1 MRIISLMLGI
11 LLAAC
16 GADPE
21 SMKIETGKGDA
32 IIKVTGELRSA
43 NPHYF
48 GPPAISDTWQFT
60 IAFMAPDG
68 ALVKAGS
75 PILKFDAQDLMTKVR
90 DKENSLNEKQ
100 KELKKQKIVSREQ
113 LSDLKLAQAEAIADR
128 DKAALKADIPDT
140 LLARR
145 EYREN
150 QLILEQAE
158 LMLLLRAEELEKEA
172 RIQETEQEILERE
185 IGVLQADI
193 ARLQHSIGVM
203 TINAPGNGVVIHA
216 VGRHNNKASVG
227 DNVWRGRRVIEF
239 PDLEQLVVFLE
250 VPERESARIAVGQSV
265 KFILDAAPDRQFEG
279 KIVELASVI
288 HSRSRN
294 QPARVFDATVEL
306 QILDPELMRPGMSVN
321 AEIDVGPGAGTGL

>member
-1 MRIISLMLGI
+1 MMLGI

-21 SMKIETGKGDA
+21 SIKTETDKSDD
-32 IIKVTGELRSA
+32 IIRVTGELRSA

-68 ALVKAGS
+68 ALVKAGR
-75 PILKFDAQDLMTKVR
+75 PILKFDAQDLMTKMR

-113 LSDLKLAQAEAIADR
+113 LSDLKLAQAEAKADR
-128 DKAALKADIPDT
+128 EKAALKADIPDT

-150 QLILEQAE
+150 QLILTQAE
-158 LMLLLRAEELEKEA
+158 LMVLLRAEELEKEN

-203 TINAPGNGVVIHA
+203 TINAPGNGVVIH
-216 VGRHNNKASVG
+216 VIGRHNNKASVG

-250 VPERESARIAVGQSV
+250 VPERESARIAVGQRV
-265 KFILDAAPDRQFEG
+265 QFTLDAAPDRQFEG

-321 AEIDVGPGAGTGL
+321 AEIDVSPGAGTGL

>member
-1 MRIISLMLGI
+1 MRIIPMMLGI

-21 SMKIETGKGDA
+21 SMKTETGKSDA
-32 IIKVTGELRSA
+32 IIRVTGELRSA

-113 LSDLKLAQAEAIADR
+113 LSDLKLEQAEALADR

-140 LLARR
+140 LLAQR

-150 QLILEQAE
+150 QLILKQAE
-158 LMLLLRAEELEKEA
+158 LMLLLRAEELKKEK

-193 ARLQHSIGVM
+193 ARLRHSISVM

-250 VPERESARIAVGQSV
+250 VPERESARIAVGQNV

-279 KIVELASVI
+279 KIVDLASVI
-288 HSRSRN
+288 RSRSRN

-321 AEIDVGPGAGTGL
+321 AEISVSPGPGAGL

>member
-1 MRIISLMLGI
+1 MMLVI

-21 SMKIETGKGDA
+21 PMKTEAGKSDD
-32 IIKVTGELRSA
+32 IIRVTGELRSA

-113 LSDLKLAQAEAIADR
+113 LSDHKLAQAEAIADR

-158 LMLLLRAEELEKEA
+158 LMLLLRAEELEKEN

-193 ARLQHSIGVM
+193 AQLQHSIGVM
-203 TINAPGNGVVIHA
+203 TIIAPGNGVVIHA

-250 VPERESARIAVGQSV
+250 VPERESARIAIGQSV

-279 KIVELASVI
+279 KVVELASVI

-321 AEIDVGPGAGTGL
+321 AEIDVSSGAGTGL